1 MLSPKLKNFSILI
14 ACTLLVTGMSSCRKN
29 EMAGPGYINIRG
41 GVSTRTFFGSTNFN
55 DTSNRAKILDFIT
68 LPGQNENSTPYIDD
82 ELYSHKIGHEVEGV
96 ASDWNWSLSG
106 NTYFWTN
113 TGSHRF
119 ISWLTYDAALDLT
132 TNSFFGSAPVL
143 DTPTHKVLS
152 IPSKTFNADTPQF
165 DFIYS
170 DASVRSMDDEF
181 KNYSSVLLAYKHL
194 FTAFS
199 IGIRNWTPTPV
210 VIKSFQLKNM
220 PDTKS
225 GVTVTYKTA
234 QEGGSVSNAIDVTGT
249 SGNTGNLFFS
259 KNDYNTTLNNGQ
271 AIVDLFNSSNTYVTN
286 YMMWPLRSEEIYDA
300 NSTTDENGRIVA
312 SADAPQMV
320 ITYNISGTDITR
332 NIPFPEM
339 AWEAGK
345 KYHFELQFVQKEIRL
360 QFETLPW
367 DYVAFDLTYGED
379 AIQGEE
385 LSFDDQTCYLESD
398 SLRVTYNGTNIL
410 ASFAITSPI
419 NSTWIISM
427 KGDVDYFRLRFHEN
441 SSYYRAFYSED
452 DPNPTVQT
460 LSGVTRAD
468 IEGGRVW
475 FEIVPLTSLSRSIDQ
490 KIVLDFMVRSSA
502 GRMVDA
508 NSEFNPDSYKIILPK
523 E

>member
-82 ELYSHKIGHEVEGV
+82 ELYSHKIGHEVEDI
-96 ASDWNWSLSG
+96 ASDWTWSLSG
-106 NTYFWTN
+106 TTYFWTN

-225 GVTVTYKTA
+225 GVTVTFKPEA
-234 QEGGSVSNAIDVTGT
+234 EGGSVSNAMSVTGT

-271 AIVDLFNSSNTYVTN
+271 AIVDLFNSSNTSSPI
-286 YMMWPLRSEEIYDA
+286 MMWPLRSEEIYDA

-320 ITYNISGTDITR
+320 ITYNISVQTLLVTYPSLRWLGRRAR
-332 NIPFPEM
+332 NTTSTASVCTE
-339 AWEAGK
+339 
-345 KYHFELQFVQKEIRL
+345 RDTS

>member
-82 ELYSHKIGHEVEGV
+82 ELYSHKIGHEVEDI
-96 ASDWNWSLSG
+96 ASDWTWSLSG
-106 NTYFWTN
+106 TTYFWTN

-220 PDTKS
+220 QNSILIRTFKGIEKDVNTAYCVFVIDAFSSHSSRLHRRLCHIDT
-225 GVTVTYKTA
+225 T
-234 QEGGSVSNAIDVTGT
+234 E
-249 SGNTGNLFFS
+249 FH
-259 KNDYNTTLNNGQ
+259 
-271 AIVDLFNSSNTYVTN
+271 
-286 YMMWPLRSEEIYDA
+286 
-300 NSTTDENGRIVA
+300 
-312 SADAPQMV
+312 
-320 ITYNISGTDITR
+320 
-332 NIPFPEM
+332 IPFFIEF
-339 AWEAGK
+339 AGIEA
-345 KYHFELQFVQKEIRL
+345 FIPF
-360 QFETLPW
+360 
-367 DYVAFDLTYGED
+367 A
-379 AIQGEE
+379 AINQ
-385 LSFDDQTCYLESD
+385 
-398 SLRVTYNGTNIL
+398 
-410 ASFAITSPI
+410 
-419 NSTWIISM
+419 
-427 KGDVDYFRLRFHEN
+427 H
-441 SSYYRAFYSED
+441 
-452 DPNPTVQT
+452 
-460 LSGVTRAD
+460 
-468 IEGGRVW
+468 
-475 FEIVPLTSLSRSIDQ
+475 
-490 KIVLDFMVRSSA
+490 
-502 GRMVDA
+502 
-508 NSEFNPDSYKIILPK
+508 
-523 E
+523 